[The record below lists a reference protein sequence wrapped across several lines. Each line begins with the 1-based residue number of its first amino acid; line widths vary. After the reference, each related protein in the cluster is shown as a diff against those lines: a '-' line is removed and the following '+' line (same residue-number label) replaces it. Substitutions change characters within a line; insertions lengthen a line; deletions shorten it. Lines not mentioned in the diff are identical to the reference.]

1 MREALNERGPLTAKD
16 LVLHLATK
24 YRDIAFNEICNILA
38 KYPEFIKVG
47 YISPYESTANKV
59 PLWGVAKEEE

>member
-1 MREALNERGPLTAKD
+1 MRKALTERGPLTAKD

-24 YRDIAFNEICNILA
+24 YKNISSNEICNILA

-47 YISPYESTANKV
+47 YIMVSRHEV

>member
-1 MREALNERGPLTAKD
+1 M
-16 LVLHLATK
+16 HLATK